1 MSSAAH
7 RMNFKK
13 PHLPACQR
21 HQSWRWAWLCA
32 ALMLPLPATA
42 INDPVDDVDRAFAAG
57 RFGEMVALL
66 EPRIG
71 ALAQGSSEQLVRLC
85 FAYSKIKI
93 YRKLDACLDELQ
105 KKLAA
110 GDRSGGKYG
119 SWWAKPTWFV
129 TSRMPSGLMF
139 GTKDWDIAPYPHI
152 MRAEAALDLGD
163 YPRALAEAELARAK
177 LTSNQ
182 TQGNYFQIDVLGL
195 LAMAHALND
204 QPDQARKYIDELA
217 RLDIASFGT
226 SSAEIY
232 LRTTLARALFAVK
245 DFGKALEV
253 ISLDRTSGLRA
264 MASAFA
270 GQQGGESLWRWEELP
285 RDYMRH
291 KSELELGRLR
301 EAKAGF
307 DRLLAQPQIA
317 DHSGLHWMLLHE
329 RGRIAEREGDA
340 ATAMGHYRKAVAAV
354 EQLRA
359 TINTEA
365 SRIGYVA
372 DKQALYADL
381 VRLLVAAG
389 DAATAFEYV
398 ERAKARALVDLLA
411 SRQDFAARDADTAQV
426 ARLLAQ
432 LDAADTTARLQTDT
446 APAAAGARNR
456 NLEVTRQ
463 AIREASAELASLVSV
478 SPVPTGELRA
488 LLGPD
493 EVLVEYYYQ
502 GRDFHAFILDRE
514 RIQAIRLDGAGLER
528 EVQEFRAAVV
538 DAASDKWQAPAR
550 ALYRRLWSP
559 LAAAAK
565 ARNVI
570 FVAHGALHYLPF
582 AALQDADGTFLL
594 DQVGMRYLPN
604 ASVLKFLRPLA
615 ASRAVQ
621 MLVLGNP
628 DLGDPRLDLQHA
640 EGEARAIAGLFPG
653 SRLLLRREASL
664 TNFLKA
670 AGLASR
676 LHFATHGKFQS
687 DSPLSSALYLARDDQ
702 NDGLLSVGGLYA
714 LRLDADLVT
723 LSACE
728 TGLGKVSTGDDVVGL
743 NRGFLYA
750 GGRSIVGSLWSVDDE
765 ATAVL
770 MKNFYLRL
778 ATRSKRD
785 ALRQAQ
791 IETRRGF
798 PHPFFWAAF
807 QLTGQAD

>member
-1 MSSAAH
+1 M
-7 RMNFKK
+7 KLGIT
-13 PHLPACQR
+13 HLPECLR
-21 HQSWRWAWLCA
+21 HRPWCWAWLCV
-32 ALMLPLPATA
+32 ALVLPLPAAA

-57 RFGEMVALL
+57 RFGEMAALL

-71 ALAQGSSEQLVRLC
+71 TLAQGSSEQLVRLC
-85 FAYSKIKI
+85 FAYSKIKS

-204 QPDQARKYIDELA
+204 QPQQARQHIDALA

-245 DFGKALEV
+245 DFAKALEV

-317 DHSGLHWMLLHE
+317 EHSGLHWMLLHE

-340 ATAMGHYRKAVAAV
+340 AAAIRHFRNAVDAV

-389 DAATAFEYV
+389 DATAAFDYV

-411 SRQDFAARDADTAQV
+411 SRQDFAARDADAAQV

-432 LDAADTTARLQTDT
+432 LDAADTAAQLQ
-446 APAAAGARNR
+446 AELPPAAQGTRSR
-456 NLEVTRQ
+456 NLAATRQ
-463 AIREASAELASLVSV
+463 ALRQASAELASLVAV
-478 SPVPTGELRA
+478 SPAPTGELRA

-502 GRDFHAFILDRE
+502 QQDFYAFVLDRE
-514 RIQAIRLDGAGLER
+514 RVRALRLDGAGLER
-528 EVQEFRAAVV
+528 EVQALR
-538 DAASDKWQAPAR
+538 DAMDDPASDKWQAPAR

-559 LAAAAK
+559 LAAATK
-565 ARNVI
+565 APNVI

-582 AALQDADGTFLL
+582 AALQDADGKFLL
-594 DQVGMRYLPN
+594 DQVGLRYLPN

-615 ASRAVQ
+615 AHAPRP

-628 DLGDPRLDLQHA
+628 DLGDPRLDLRHA
-640 EGEARAIAGLFPG
+640 ESEARAVAGLFPG
-653 SRLLLRREASL
+653 SRLLVRREASL
-664 TNFLKA
+664 TNFLNA
-670 AGLASR
+670 AGQVSR

-687 DSPLSSALYLARDDQ
+687 DNPLSSGLYLAKDETH
-702 NDGLLSVGGLYA
+702 DGLLSVATLYS
-714 LRLDADLVT
+714 LRLDLDLVT

-750 GGRSIVGSLWSVDDE
+750 GSRSIVASLWSVDDE
-765 ATAVL
+765 ATAAL
-770 MKNFYLRL
+770 MKNFYLKL

-791 IETRRGF
+791 IETRQSF

-807 QLTGQAD
+807 LLTGQAE

>member
-1 MSSAAH
+1 MN
-7 RMNFKK
+7 RVNFKM
-13 PHLPACQR
+13 PHPTECLCHR
-21 HQSWRWAWLCA
+21 SWRWPLLCA
-32 ALMLPLPATA
+32 ALLLPLSAAA
-42 INDPVDDVDRAFAAG
+42 INDPVDDVDRAFASG
-57 RFGEMVALL
+57 RFGAMAALL

-71 ALAQGSSEQLVRLC
+71 ALAQGNSEQLVRLC
-85 FAYSKIKI
+85 FAYSKIKS
-93 YRKLDACLDELQ
+93 YRKLDTCLDELQ

-152 MRAEAALDLGD
+152 MRAEAALDQGD
-163 YPRALAEAELARAK
+163 YPRALAEAELARAR

-195 LAMAHALND
+195 LAMAQALSG
-204 QPDQARKYIDELA
+204 QPQQARKYIDELA

-226 SSAEIY
+226 SSSEIY
-232 LRTTLARALFAVK
+232 LRTTLARALFAVR
-245 DFGKALEV
+245 DFAKALEV

-270 GQQGGESLWRWEELP
+270 GQPGGESLWRWEELP

-317 DHSGLHWMLLHE
+317 DHSGLYWMLRHE

-340 ATAMGHYRKAVAAV
+340 ATAIGHYRDAVASV

-381 VRLLVAAG
+381 VRLLVARG
-389 DAATAFEYV
+389 DAATAFDYV

-411 SRQDFAARDADTAQV
+411 SRQEFSARDADAAQV

-432 LDAADTTARLQTDT
+432 LDAADTTARLQSD
-446 APAAAGARNR
+446 AASSPSGTR
-456 NLEVTRQ
+456 NLEVTRR

-502 GRDFHAFILDRE
+502 DRDFYAFILDRE
-514 RIQAIRLDGAGLER
+514 RIQAIQLDGVGLER

-538 DAASDKWQAPAR
+538 DPASGTWQAPAR
-550 ALYRRLWSP
+550 ALYRRLWAP
-559 LAAAAK
+559 LTAATK
-565 ARNVI
+565 AGNVVL
-570 FVAHGALHYLPF
+570 VAHGVLHYLPF
-582 AALQDADGTFLL
+582 AALQDAAGKFLL

-615 ASRAVQ
+615 ANRPMR

-664 TNFLKA
+664 TNFLMA
-670 AGLASR
+670 AGLVSR
-676 LHFATHGKFQS
+676 LHFATHGKFQG
-687 DSPLSSALYLARDDQ
+687 DSPLSSGLYLARDEQ
-702 NDGLLSVGGLYA
+702 NDGLLSVGRLYA

-750 GGRSIVGSLWSVDDE
+750 GSRSVVGSLWSVDDE
-765 ATAVL
+765 ATAAL
-770 MKNFYLRL
+770 MKNFYLKL

-791 IETRRGF
+791 IETRQNF

>member
-1 MSSAAH
+1 MN
-7 RMNFKK
+7 RMNFRM
-13 PHLPACQR
+13 PHLTEFLCHR
-21 HQSWRWAWLCA
+21 SWRWPLLCA
-32 ALMLPLPATA
+32 TLLLPLSAAA
-42 INDPVDDVDRAFAAG
+42 INDPVDDVDRAFASG
-57 RFGEMVALL
+57 RFGEMAALL

-85 FAYSKIKI
+85 FAYSKIKS

-119 SWWAKPTWFV
+119 SWWAQPTWFV

-163 YPRALAEAELARAK
+163 YPRALAEAELARGK

-195 LAMAHALND
+195 LAMAHALSG
-204 QPDQARKYIDELA
+204 QPEQARKHIDALA
-217 RLDIASFGT
+217 RLDITSFGT

-245 DFGKALEV
+245 DFRRALEV

-264 MASAFA
+264 MASAFTNLKE
-270 GQQGGESLWRWEELP
+270 GDSLWRWEELP

-291 KSELELGRLR
+291 KSELELGRLA

-317 DHSGLHWMLLHE
+317 DHSGLYWMLLHE

-340 ATAMGHYRKAVAAV
+340 ATAIGHFRNAVDAI

-389 DAATAFEYV
+389 DATAAFEYV

-411 SRQDFAARDADTAQV
+411 SRQDFAARDADAAQV

-432 LDAADTTARLQTDT
+432 LDAAD
-446 APAAAGARNR
+446 AAAQFQADLPPSAQGARSR
-456 NLEVTRQ
+456 NLAATRQ
-463 AIREASAELASLVSV
+463 ALRQTSAELASLVSV

-502 GRDFHAFILDRE
+502 QQDFYAFILDRE
-514 RIQAIRLDGAGLER
+514 RVQARRLDGTGLER
-528 EVQEFRAAVV
+528 EVQALRDAMV
-538 DAASDKWQAPAR
+538 DPASEGWQAPAR

-559 LAAAAK
+559 LAATAQ
-565 ARNVI
+565 ARNVVV
-570 FVAHGALHYLPF
+570 VAHGALHYLPF
-582 AALQDADGTFLL
+582 AALQDADGKFLIDRL
-594 DQVGMRYLPN
+594 GLRYLPN

-615 ASRAVQ
+615 ANTPRP

-628 DLGDPRLDLQHA
+628 DLGDPRLDLKHA
-640 EGEARAIAGLFPG
+640 ENEARAVVGLFPG
-653 SRLLLRREASL
+653 SRLLVRREASL
-664 TNFLKA
+664 TNFLNA
-670 AGLASR
+670 AGQVSR

-687 DSPLSSALYLARDDQ
+687 DNPLSSGLYLARDDQ
-702 NDGLLSVGGLYA
+702 NDGLLSVGGLYS
-714 LRLDADLVT
+714 LRLDLDLVT

-750 GGRSIVGSLWSVDDE
+750 GSRSIVASLWSVDDE
-765 ATAVL
+765 ATAAL
-770 MKNFYLRL
+770 MKNFYLKL

-791 IETRRGF
+791 IETRQSF

-807 QLTGQAD
+807 QLTGRAD